1 MRKVD
6 ITECKY
12 NYTCAGT
19 VLHKKPGGDTK
30 AVMQKP
36 HYYPSGMPSSAED
49 YTKPEET

>member
-19 VLHKKPGGDTK
+19 TLHEEPGGDTK
-30 AVMQKP
+30 AVTHKP
-36 HYYPSGMPSSAED
+36 HTYPSGMPSSPED
-49 YTKPEET
+49 NTKPEET